1 MNKNASSS
9 FANDPWSAVTSDGPS
24 LSSFGGSCRTR
35 CQTANALYRR
45 THAGRLNEAQAIYRR
60 DLERLPAMAGSP
72 MTGRGGPLIFVCSKV
87 GIGRFAPAPQSKSPA
102 NAARTASGTTAR
114 WRYFS
119 WPIPMVTWASAVR
132 NFST

>member
-60 DLERLPAMAGSP
+60 DLEARPGKDSGYGRESDDGARRAVDFRL
-72 MTGRGGPLIFVCSKV
+72 L
-87 GIGRFAPAPQSKSPA
+87 
-102 NAARTASGTTAR
+102 
-114 WRYFS
+114 
-119 WPIPMVTWASAVR
+119 
-132 NFST
+132 